1 MIALQRHYKWTLPRR
16 RVGDWLLGPAARHPA
31 PGHHAALDT
40 GEGQAAHT
48 QGQHRK

>member
-1 MIALQRHYKWTLPRR
+1 MTAEQRRYKWTPPRR
-16 RVGDWLLGPAARHPA
+16 RVGDWLPVPAARHPA

-48 QGQHRK
+48 QG